1 MSDDLSPADQPALD
15 GPALDQPDPAA
26 PGRSAPGRPARWRR
40 RVLRLAVWG
49 TLAGLLAVGASI
61 GWIRWGASGH
71 VYSVQDVPQA
81 PVALVLGAK
90 VHENGVPS
98 AFLEARLAIAKE
110 LYDAGKVRAILVSGD
125 HAEWSYDEP
134 DTMRDWLVDRG
145 VPADKVVLDHAG
157 FDTYDS
163 CQRAARIFGVQK
175 AIVVTQSYHI
185 ARAVTLCRDAGIET
199 DGVADDSVR
208 RFEGFWTQA
217 VVREQ
222 GACLKAALDTLSGR
236 DPVFLGR
243 HETGVEDALRG

>member
-1 MSDDLSPADQPALD
+1 MSDDQPHPDAADQPD
-15 GPALDQPDPAA
+15 TGEQPAARPA
-26 PGRSAPGRPARWRR
+26 PGRLTRWRR
-40 RVLRLAVWG
+40 RAVRVVLWG
-49 TLAGLLAVGASI
+49 TLAGVLVAAGSI
-61 GWIRWGASGH
+61 GWIRWSAAGH

-90 VHENGVPS
+90 VHDTGVPS

-110 LYDAGKVRAILVSGD
+110 LYDTGKVRAILVSGD
-125 HAEWSYDEP
+125 HAQWSYDEP
-134 DTMRDWLVDRG
+134 DTMRDWLVRRG
-145 VPADKVVLDHAG
+145 VPFGKVVTDHAG

-208 RFEGFWTQA
+208 RFESFWTQG
-217 VVREQ
+217 VIREQ
-222 GACLKAALDTLSGR
+222 GACVKAAFDTLTGR

-243 HETGVEDALRG
+243 HETGVEDALRD